1 MATVDNTTTT
11 EAPRVTVR
19 LPPFW
24 AEQPAVWF
32 AQAEAQFSLANIR
45 DEQTKFYYTI
55 SQLDQRY
62 AASVADIITAPP
74 EHNPYATH
82 RAELVGRLSPSKEQ
96 RIHQLIT
103 VEEMGD
109 RKPSQFLRHLR
120 TLAPDMP
127 EYILRTIWSSRLPPH
142 IRTIP
147 AGQNDCS
154 LEAAARCADCITE
167 TALRPALA
175 SVGPSPNA
183 ALREEIEDLSR
194 QVAALR
200 AEQNR
205 PRNSSRD
212 PPPTSKDHPPNP
224 RDPRYRTRFSHP
236 VTRNHHTHNR
246 SPSRDDPATTL
257 CWYHRRFRARAQRCT
272 SPCDY
277 HQQGN

>member
-1 MATVDNTTTT
+1 MATVDSTTPT

-45 DEQTKFYYTI
+45 DEKTKFYYVV

-62 AASVADIITAPP
+62 AASVADIITSPP
-74 EHNPYATH
+74 VHNAYTTL
-82 RAELVGRLSPSKEQ
+82 RAELVGRLTPSKEQ

-127 EYILRTIWSSRLPPH
+127 EYILRSIWSSRLPPH
-142 IRTIP
+142 IRTIL
-147 AGQNDCS
+147 AGQNECN
-154 LEAAARCADCITE
+154 LEAAARCADRITE
-167 TALRPALA
+167 AAPQPALA
-175 SVGPSPNA
+175 SIDSSPNA
-183 ALREEIEDLSR
+183 ALKEEIEDLSR

-200 AEQNR
+200 ADQNR
-205 PRNSSRD
+205 PRNRDPQPNPKEHPPSPRDSRYSSRNPVPWNRRTRD
-212 PPPTSKDHPPNP
+212 RSPP
-224 RDPRYRTRFSHP
+224 RDDTETS
-236 VTRNHHTHNR
+236 
-246 SPSRDDPATTL
+246 L
-257 CWYHRRFRARAQRCT
+257 CWYHHRFGARARRCT
-272 SPCDY
+272 PPCDY